1 MFIRTSIMHNNL
13 SLSRSAIVVV
23 VFDEKKR
30 WRKRKSKNTVEQMK
44 CMRNT
49 CSWIYLF
56 LTSYQ
61 TKLFLLFLIY
71 FWNARSTIFLLIFI
85 EIVINL
91 TLLWET
97 KKSSS
102 KSNCCHHNFYF
113 EQKKMLLKLRNWLVW
128 HYYTCMWI
136 QKERK
141 LLWGCHK
148 KENKMTSKVD

>member
-1 MFIRTSIMHNNL
+1 MVKTTNNFIAYMSPHKCRCKEAILHSIGMSRHHRTKSEKQMTSKSEKNANFAWNFKLFKAKCSFVLLSCITI

-30 WRKRKSKNTVEQMK
+30 WRKRRSKNTVEQMK

-85 EIVINL
+85 EIVVNL
-91 TLLWET
+91 T
-97 KKSSS
+97 
-102 KSNCCHHNFYF
+102 
-113 EQKKMLLKLRNWLVW
+113 
-128 HYYTCMWI
+128 
-136 QKERK
+136 
-141 LLWGCHK
+141 
-148 KENKMTSKVD
+148 